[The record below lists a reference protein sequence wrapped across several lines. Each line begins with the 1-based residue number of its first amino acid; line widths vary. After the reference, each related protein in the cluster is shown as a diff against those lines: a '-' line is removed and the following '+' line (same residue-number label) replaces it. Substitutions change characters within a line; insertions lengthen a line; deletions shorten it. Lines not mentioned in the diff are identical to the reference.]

1 MEKKELEREIPARTN
16 WCGERVSDGGCWWGE
31 WKLRLPC
38 KGVDGWMGWDIRL
51 MDHNTLHCTAILPL
65 GLFFFFTYLSRR
77 LMGWG
82 TACFLFL
89 GEGRKILRFCFCGEL
104 SFFYLMM
111 IWKWPFMKWRWFF
124 LILYWI
130 ARSWRLALGFW
141 RYGWVSGVMVWCVGY
156 LCGRIMSSGWMGMVM
171 RVA

>member
-1 MEKKELEREIPARTN
+1 MAWISYFFGGAFGFYEHTYVEKKELEREIPARTN

-111 IWKWPFMKWRWFF
+111 IWKWPFMKWHWFF
-124 LILYWI
+124 FNSLLNIQVLKI
-130 ARSWRLALGFW
+130 GSGLLKIRL
-141 RYGWVSGVMVWCVGY
+141 S
-156 LCGRIMSSGWMGMVM
+156 
-171 RVA
+171 